1 MSNDRVNRER
11 MDAQGEQSRRDL
23 LRVSAGAVVLA
34 ASGLLLPTLDGE
46 VEARD
51 KRKRRRRSRRKN
63 GDQPGTGG
71 LPQRDPLQ
79 LRGVSLSIHNMLSTP
94 VAVREWVNQFEP
106 AGWKLT
112 KDWQTIEG
120 KPTTGP
126 EHVVD
131 LVDAGIQVVAELN
144 TGHIILG
151 GNRPIGFPWLTIG
164 KGGWS
169 ADGWKPQGE
178 TLLDRSF
185 AEGDRFV
192 AGSFVAERLEDSDDY
207 KRFVIYLV

>member
-1 MSNDRVNRER
+1 MSSDEMTRAQMN
-11 MDAQGEQSRRDL
+11 AQGEQSRRDL
-23 LRVSAGAVVLA
+23 LRASAGAFALA
-34 ASGLLLPTLDGE
+34 AGGLLLPAWDDE
-46 VEARD
+46 VEGRGHRNRRR
-51 KRKRRRRSRRKN
+51 RKRRKN
-63 GDQPGTGG
+63 SEQSGTGG

-79 LRGVSLSIHNMLSTP
+79 LRGVSLSIHNLLSTP

-126 EHVVD
+126 EHVLD
-131 LVDAGIQVVAELN
+131 LTDGGLQVVAELN
-144 TGHIILG
+144 SGHIILG
-151 GNRPIGFPWLTIG
+151 GNRPIGFPFLVIG
-164 KGGWS
+164 KGGWT
-169 ADGWKPQGE
+169 ADGWNPQGE
-178 TLLDRSF
+178 TLLDKSF

-192 AGSFVAERLEDSDDY
+192 AGNFMAERLDDSDDF